1 MRYNIYRAVYRIV
14 PDRYGKWVSKYLRY
28 ANFSISPEIYVGF
41 SLLYG
46 LFLGLDIAIILYV
59 WGFPALIALASILAA
74 FLLFQAFLDSMV
86 ILISDARGKAVE
98 EVLPDAL
105 QLMAAN
111 IRSGL
116 PPDKSLLLA
125 ARPEFGPLEVEIRSA
140 AKRTISGK
148 PFDESLKGV
157 SERIDSKLLERS
169 VNMIIEGI
177 RKGGELA
184 SLLEQT
190 AEDIR
195 HAKILLKEVSAYVL
209 MYVIFIFFAGAMV
222 APLLYATSTYL
233 VETMGKIGG
242 MMPGAEVPT
251 AKQVGTLKITRVQLS
266 VEFLQIYSL
275 SALTITSVFGG
286 LIIGLIRDGHEKA
299 GIKFIPIFFI
309 LSMGIFFIGKN
320 LISSFL
326 AISV

>member
-1 MRYNIYRAVYRIV
+1 MRYNIYRTICRVV
-14 PDRYGKWVSKYLRY
+14 PDRYGKWVAKHLTY
-28 ANFSISPEIYVGF
+28 ANFSISPKVFVGF
-41 SLLYG
+41 SLIYG
-46 LFLGLDIAIILYV
+46 LFLGADIAVILYV
-59 WGFPALIALASILAA
+59 MGFPIFIVLASLAA
-74 FLLFQAFLDSMV
+74 TFILFQASLNSVV
-86 ILISDARGKAVE
+86 ILISDARSKAVE

-105 QLMAAN
+105 LLMAAN

-148 PFDESLKGV
+148 PFDESLKGM
-157 SERIDSKLLERS
+157 SEKVDSKLLKRS

-177 RKGGELA
+177 RKGGELG

-195 HAKILLKEVSAYVL
+195 QAKVLLKEVSAYVL
-209 MYVIFIFFAGAMV
+209 MYVIFIFFAAAMA

-242 MMPGAEVPT
+242 AMPEADIPTPQQMGA
-251 AKQVGTLKITRVQLS
+251 LKITKVQMS
-266 VEFLQIYSL
+266 GEFLQIYSL
-275 SALTITSVFGG
+275 ISLTITSVFGG

-299 GIKFIPIFFI
+299 GIKFIPLFFI
-309 LSMGIFFIGKN
+309 LSIGVFFVSKN
-320 LISSFL
+320 LIGSFL